1 MANAQPKMS
10 ASHIEQKLKELGITL
25 PQPAVPVASYVPF
38 VVVGDMVYI
47 SGQLPVLDGKMQYQ
61 GKLGADI
68 SIDDGASAARL
79 CALNLIAQLKS
90 ACGGDLNRVARCVK
104 LTGFVNGV
112 DGFADQPKVMNGAS
126 NLMVD
131 VFGELGKHARAA
143 VGTNSLPFNVCVEV
157 EGVFQIRPD
166 KQ

>member
-1 MANAQPKMS
+1 MAQTQSKSSVISVDA
-10 ASHIEQKLKELGITL
+10 KLADLGIKL
-25 PQPAVPVASYVPF
+25 PTPAIPVASYVPY
-38 VVVGDMVYI
+38 VIVGNMVYI

-68 SIDDGASAARL
+68 SIDDGALAARL

-131 VFGELGKHARAA
+131 VFGDLGKHARAA

-157 EGVFQIRPD
+157 EGVFQIS
-166 KQ
+166 